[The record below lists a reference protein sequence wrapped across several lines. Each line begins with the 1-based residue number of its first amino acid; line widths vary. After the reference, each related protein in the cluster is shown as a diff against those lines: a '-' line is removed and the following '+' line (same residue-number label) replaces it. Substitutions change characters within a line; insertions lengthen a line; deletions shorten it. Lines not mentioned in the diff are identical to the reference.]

1 MRSECGAR
9 ARSRKPLPGG
19 SGPPLGRHHDRS
31 PRSSVDSRQATT
43 SNARRAG
50 SQETRELELSQRRM
64 RSPWRMPRRSAERRA
79 ARDKSR
85 CRAADELRKFAH
97 TCLRCAD
104 MDGAP
109 IGAPPPFF
117 VRMISSETRTPL
129 FGIVRG
135 EASFFVRVVVRKA
148 RMRGR
153 IARMILFVS
162 ASRAKWRREQSPL
175 IPAKAGIQ
183 SGSRLRGDERRNRKG
198 QPHAN
203 QISERHAIDAVAADA
218 VPRTPP
224 AARVRDQQCTPSLAL
239 TRRSALPSCARLSG
253 SRMLL
258 AAPGANDLRRADAHA
273 RSGRSTGEASL
284 DRLHQ
289 VRKAGRGFRD
299 DSEKTELMP
308 REPSARRQCRRRLPR
323 PGSCRRLRP

>member
-1 MRSECGAR
+1 
-9 ARSRKPLPGG
+9 
-19 SGPPLGRHHDRS
+19 
-31 PRSSVDSRQATT
+31 
-43 SNARRAG
+43 
-50 SQETRELELSQRRM
+50 M
-64 RSPWRMPRRSAERRA
+64 RSPWRVPRRSAERRA

-85 CRAADELRKFAH
+85 CRAADELRKFAY

-117 VRMISSETRTPL
+117 VRMISSENRTPL

-135 EASFFVRVVVRKA
+135 EASFFVRLVVRKA
-148 RMRGR
+148 RMQRR

-162 ASRAKWRREQSPL
+162 ASRAKWRREPSPL

-183 SGSRLRGDERRNRKG
+183 SGSAFAGTSGEIGRDS
-198 QPHAN
+198 PHAH

-218 VPRTPP
+218 VPHTPP
-224 AARVRDQQCTPSLAL
+224 AARVRDQQCARSLAL
-239 TRRSALPSCARLSG
+239 VRRSALPSRARLSG

-273 RSGRSTGEASL
+273 RSGRSAGEASL

-289 VRKAGRGFRD
+289 RLGRPAAVLEHDPEKWNPVFRKAC
-299 DSEKTELMP
+299 P
-308 REPSARRQCRRRLPR
+308 RA
-323 PGSCRRLRP
+323 